1 MTATGII
8 LRPESAFLI
17 PLCEWFVSTQCRGWR
32 GTGFESLYNL
42 STSYYTPSPIKRPP
56 ILTSLC
62 PPFCMF
68 YLVIPTIVCDES
80 HETLGKLAEQ
90 DQTSISGGRERSRPT
105 MESTV
110 YCYPV
115 VKLNLNRMTRN
126 GKRRGFHPKATRG
139 SGQQ

>member
-1 MTATGII
+1 
-8 LRPESAFLI
+8 
-17 PLCEWFVSTQCRGWR
+17 
-32 GTGFESLYNL
+32 
-42 STSYYTPSPIKRPP
+42 
-56 ILTSLC
+56 
-62 PPFCMF
+62 MF

-126 GKRRGFHPKATRG
+126 GKRRGFHPKATRR